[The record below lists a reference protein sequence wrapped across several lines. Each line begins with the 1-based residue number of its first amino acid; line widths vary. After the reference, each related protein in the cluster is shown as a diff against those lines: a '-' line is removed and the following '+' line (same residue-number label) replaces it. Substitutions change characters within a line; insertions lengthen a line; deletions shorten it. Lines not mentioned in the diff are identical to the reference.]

1 LLSSAFLLPRDV
13 ATIPRRAS
21 DVIVMEARASDR
33 ETIEAI
39 RLFRFVRR
47 D

>member
-1 LLSSAFLLPRDV
+1 
-13 ATIPRRAS
+13 
-21 DVIVMEARASDR
+21 VIVMEARASDR